1 MHIGR
6 SPLSCKEEKWMST
19 SVRTIKL
26 KPPLTESDVSSLQ
39 IGDKVLIDGPIYTA
53 RDAAHKRLFELIDSK
68 KELPFPLKGQVIY
81 YVGPTPPRPGRPI
94 GAAGPTTSYR
104 MDTYAPKLIEL
115 GIKAT
120 IGKGPRAP
128 VVLDAMKKFK
138 AVYLVAIGG
147 TGALLGRQVVKSEMI
162 AFEDL
167 GTEAVRRLT
176 VRDFPAIVAND
187 VSGRDIFTEAVAK
200 YATK

>member
-1 MHIGR
+1 
-6 SPLSCKEEKWMST
+6 MSAK
-19 SVRTIKL
+19 VRTIKL

-68 KELPFPLKGQVIY
+68 KELPFPLEGQVIY

-120 IGKGPRAP
+120 IGKGPRGPA
-128 VVLDAMKKFK
+128 VLDAMKKFK

-167 GTEAVRRLT
+167 GTEAIRRLT
-176 VRDFPAIVAND
+176 VHDFPAIVAND

>member
-1 MHIGR
+1 
-6 SPLSCKEEKWMST
+6 MSA
-19 SVRTIKL
+19 SVRTVKL
-26 KPPLTESDVSSLQ
+26 KPPLTDSDVSSLQ

-53 RDAAHKRLFELIDSK
+53 RDAAHKRLFELIDAK
-68 KELPFPLKGQVIY
+68 KDPPFALKGQVIY

-104 MDTYAPKLIEL
+104 MDTYAPRLFEL

-128 VVLDAMKKFK
+128 AVLDAMKKFK

-147 TGALLGRQVVKSEMI
+147 TGALLGKRVMKSEMI

-167 GTEAVRRLT
+167 GTEAIRRLT

-187 VSGRDIFTEAVAK
+187 VSGRDIFTEAVDK

>member
-1 MHIGR
+1 
-6 SPLSCKEEKWMST
+6 MSA

-26 KPPLTESDVSSLQ
+26 RPPLTDSDVSGLQ
-39 IGDKVLIDGPIYTA
+39 IGDKVLINGMIYTA
-53 RDAAHKRLFELIDSK
+53 RDAAHKRLFELIDANK
-68 KELPFPLKGQVIY
+68 DLPFQLKGQVIY
-81 YVGPTPPRPGRPI
+81 YVGPTPARPGRPI

-104 MDTYAPKLIEL
+104 MDTYTPRLIEL

-120 IGKGPRAP
+120 IGKGSRAP
-128 VVLDAMKKFK
+128 DVIEAMKKFK

-147 TGALLGRQVVKSEMI
+147 TGALLGKQVVKSETI

-167 GTEAVRRLT
+167 GTEAIRRLT

-187 VSGRDIFTEAVAK
+187 TAGRDIFTDAVTK
-200 YATK
+200 YAVK

>member
-1 MHIGR
+1 
-6 SPLSCKEEKWMST
+6 MSA

-26 KPPLTESDVSSLQ
+26 RPPLTDSDVSSLQ
-39 IGDKVLIDGPIYTA
+39 IGDKVLINGMIYTA
-53 RDAAHKRLFELIDSK
+53 RDAAHKRLFELIDANK
-68 KELPFPLKGQVIY
+68 NVPFPLKGQVIY
-81 YVGPTPPRPGRPI
+81 YVGPTPARPGRPI

-104 MDTYAPKLIEL
+104 MDTYTPRLIEL

-128 VVLDAMKKFK
+128 DVIEAMKKFK

-147 TGALLGRQVVKSEMI
+147 TGALLGKQVVKSETI

-167 GTEAVRRLT
+167 GTEAIRRLT

-187 VSGRDIFTEAVAK
+187 TAGRDIFTEAVAK
-200 YATK
+200 YAVK

>member
-1 MHIGR
+1 
-6 SPLSCKEEKWMST
+6 MSAN
-19 SVRTIKL
+19 VRTVKL
-26 KPPLTESDVSSLQ
+26 KPPLTDSDVSGLQ
-39 IGDKVLIDGPIYTA
+39 IGDKVLVDGAIYTA
-53 RDAAHKRLFELIDSK
+53 RDAAHKRLLELIEAK
-68 KELPFPLKGQVIY
+68 KDLPFPLKGQVIY

-94 GAAGPTTSYR
+94 GSAGPTTSYR
-104 MDTYAPKLIEL
+104 MDTYAPRLIEL

-128 VVLDAMKKFK
+128 AVIETMKKFK

-147 TGALLGRQVVKSEMI
+147 TGALLGRQVMKSEMI

-167 GTEAVRRLT
+167 GTEAIRRLT

-187 VSGRDIFTEAVAK
+187 VAGRDLFTEAVAK
-200 YATK
+200 YGMK

>member
-1 MHIGR
+1 
-6 SPLSCKEEKWMST
+6 MSAT
-19 SVRTIKL
+19 VRTIKL
-26 KPPLTESDVSSLQ
+26 KPPLTDSDVSALQ
-39 IGDKVLIDGPIYTA
+39 IGDKVLIDGVIYTA
-53 RDAAHKRLFELIDSK
+53 RDAAHKRLFELIDAK
-68 KELPFPLKGQVIY
+68 KDLPFSLRGEVIY

-104 MDTYAPKLIEL
+104 MDTYTPGLIEL

-128 VVLDAMKKFK
+128 AVIDAMKKFK

-147 TGALLGRQVVKSEMI
+147 TGALLGRQVVKSEMV

-176 VRDFPAIVAND
+176 VQDFPAIVAND
-187 VSGRDIFTEAVAK
+187 VAGRDIFTEAVAK
-200 YATK
+200 YAVK

>member
-1 MHIGR
+1 
-6 SPLSCKEEKWMST
+6 MSA
-19 SVRTIKL
+19 SVRIVKL
-26 KPPLTESDVSSLQ
+26 KPPLTDSDVSSLQ

-53 RDAAHKRLFELIDSK
+53 RDAAHKRLFELIDAK
-68 KELPFPLKGQVIY
+68 KDLPFALKGQVIY

-104 MDTYAPKLIEL
+104 MDTYAPRLIEL

-128 VVLDAMKKFK
+128 AVLDAMKKFK

-147 TGALLGRQVVKSEMI
+147 TGALLGKQVMKSEMI

-167 GTEAVRRLT
+167 GTEAIRRLT

-187 VSGRDIFTEAVAK
+187 VSGRDIFTEAVNK

>member
-1 MHIGR
+1 
-6 SPLSCKEEKWMST
+6 MST
-19 SVRTIKL
+19 SVRTVNL
-26 KPPLTESDVSSLQ
+26 KPPLTDSDVSSLQ
-39 IGDKVLIDGPIYTA
+39 IGDKVLIDGVIYTA
-53 RDAAHKRLFELIDSK
+53 RDAAHKRLFELIDAK
-68 KELPFPLKGQVIY
+68 KDLPFPLRGQVIY

-104 MDTYAPKLIEL
+104 MDTYTPRLIQL

-128 VVLDAMKKFK
+128 EVVEAMRKFK

-147 TGALLGRQVVKSEMI
+147 TGALLGKRVTKSETI

-167 GTEAVRRLT
+167 GTEAIRRLT

-187 VSGRDIFTEAVAK
+187 VTGRDIFTEAVAE
-200 YATK
+200 YAAR

>member
-1 MHIGR
+1 M
-6 SPLSCKEEKWMST
+6 MSA
-19 SVRTIKL
+19 SVRTVKL
-26 KPPLTESDVSSLQ
+26 KPPLTDSDVSSLQ

-53 RDAAHKRLFELIDSK
+53 RDAAHKRLFELIDAK
-68 KELPFPLKGQVIY
+68 KDLPFPLKGQVIY

-104 MDTYAPKLIEL
+104 MDTYTPRLVEL

-128 VVLDAMKKFK
+128 EVIDAMKKFK

-147 TGALLGRQVVKSEMI
+147 TGALLGRQVMKSEMI

-167 GTEAVRRLT
+167 GTEAIRRLT

-187 VSGRDIFTEAVAK
+187 VTGRDIFTEAVAK
-200 YATK
+200 YAIR

>member
-1 MHIGR
+1 
-6 SPLSCKEEKWMST
+6 MSA
-19 SVRTIKL
+19 SVRTVKL
-26 KPPLTESDVSSLQ
+26 KPPLNDSDVSSLT
-39 IGDKVLIDGPIYTA
+39 IGDKVIIDGEIYTA
-53 RDAAHKRLFELIDSK
+53 RDAAHKRLVELIDAK
-68 KELPFPLKGQVIY
+68 KELPFPLRGQVIY

-104 MDTYAPKLIEL
+104 MDTYTPRLVEL

-128 VVLDAMKKFK
+128 GVIEALKKFK

-147 TGALLGRQVVKSEMI
+147 TGALLGRQVVKSELI

-167 GTEAVRRLT
+167 GTEAIRRLT
-176 VRDFPAIVAND
+176 VSNFPAIVAND
-187 VSGRDIFTEAVAK
+187 VAGRDIFAEAVTK
-200 YATK
+200 YAAR

>member
-1 MHIGR
+1 
-6 SPLSCKEEKWMST
+6 MSAA
-19 SVRTIKL
+19 VRTIKL
-26 KPPLTESDVSSLQ
+26 KPPLSDADVSNLQ
-39 IGDKVLIDGPIYTA
+39 IGDKVLIDGVIYTA
-53 RDAAHKRLFELIDSK
+53 RDAAHKRLFELIDAK
-68 KELPFPLKGQVIY
+68 KDPPFSLKGQVIY
-81 YVGPTPPRPGRPI
+81 YVGPTPPRPGRAI

-104 MDTYAPKLIEL
+104 MDTYAPRLIEL

-128 VVLDAMKKFK
+128 AVLDAMRKFK

-147 TGALLGRQVVKSEMI
+147 TGALLGKLVTKAEMI

-167 GTEAVRRLT
+167 GTEAIRRLT
-176 VRDFPAIVAND
+176 VHDFPAIVAND

-200 YATK
+200 YAMK

>member
-1 MHIGR
+1 MA
-6 SPLSCKEEKWMST
+6 MST
-19 SVRTIKL
+19 GVRTVKL
-26 KPPLTESDVSSLQ
+26 TPPLRESDVSSLQ
-39 IGDKVLIDGPIYTA
+39 IGDKALISGTIYTA
-53 RDAAHKRLFELIDSK
+53 RDAAHKRLFELIDAGK
-68 KELPFPLKGQVIY
+68 ALPFPLKGQVIY

-104 MDTYAPKLIEL
+104 MDRYAPKLIEL

-128 VVLDAMKKFK
+128 EVIEAMKRFK

-147 TGALLGRQVVKSEMI
+147 TGALLGKQVVKSETI

-176 VRDFPAIVAND
+176 VRDLPAIVAND
-187 VSGRDIFTEAVAK
+187 VAGRDIFTEAVTK
-200 YATK
+200 YAVS

>member
-1 MHIGR
+1 M
-6 SPLSCKEEKWMST
+6 MSAT
-19 SVRTIKL
+19 VRAVKL
-26 KPPLTESDVSSLQ
+26 KPPLTDSDVSNLQ
-39 IGDKVLIDGPIYTA
+39 IGDKVLIDGAIYTA
-53 RDAAHKRLFELIDSK
+53 RDAAHKRLFDLIDAK
-68 KELPFPLKGQVIY
+68 KDLPFPLKGQVIY

-128 VVLDAMKKFK
+128 AVIEAMKKFK
-138 AVYLVAIGG
+138 AVYLVAVGG
-147 TGALLGRQVVKSEMI
+147 TGALLGKQVMRSETI

-167 GTEAVRRLT
+167 GTEAIRRLT

-187 VSGRDIFTEAVAK
+187 VAGRDIFTEEVAK
-200 YATK
+200 YAEK